1 MTNTQ
6 TPLEQRTRLATSTQA
21 APSKSELE
29 RLLEKEHKSVQYVP
43 FGQQDPIKLTVQ
55 IVQDLL
61 AIKTKKG
68 RTCSERDARRF
79 VYLCQAQR
87 LNPFAGDAYLV
98 GYDNRDDV
106 AVFSLIVSHLAYLKR
121 AEASPEYEGME
132 SGIIILAENGELIQR
147 EGDFCLANENVVG
160 GWAIVHRKG
169 RKPMIR
175 KASIEAM
182 RPPYETPFWGKLK
195 APAQIVKVA
204 EGDALRS
211 TFPTL
216 LGGLYT
222 GDELSLDVTERF
234 VQPSNGSRITDSKLV
249 ETVATPATQPEAI
262 DDGEGTDLGPQS
274 QREAAVE
281 SRQPAEGSAKAD
293 LQKFVTDEG
302 FTFSHLQSLGADIGI
317 ENADSMSSF
326 DEIPEATAKRL
337 LRAKTGLKQGL
348 TQAKLAG
355 GGKASQ

>member
-1 MTNTQ
+1 M
-6 TPLEQRTRLATSTQA
+6 
-21 APSKSELE
+21 E

-43 FGQQDPIKLTVQ
+43 FGQQDSIKLTVQ
-55 IVQDLL
+55 IVQELL

-121 AEASPEYEGME
+121 AEASPEYEGMD
-132 SGIIILAENGELIQR
+132 SGIIILAENGDLIER
-147 EGDFCLANENVVG
+147 PGDFALPNENVVG
-160 GWAIVHRKG
+160 GWAVVHRKG

-175 KASIEAM
+175 KASIDAM
-182 RPPYETPFWGKLK
+182 RPPYETPFWNKLK
-195 APAQIVKVA
+195 APAQITKVA
-204 EGDALRS
+204 ESDALRS

-222 GDELSLDVTERF
+222 GDEMAVDVTERF
-234 VQPSNGSRITDSKLV
+234 VQKSNGSASSLV
-249 ETVATPATQPEAI
+249 ETVSPTASPEPQPETQLDPQRPDPTPAGA
-262 DDGEGTDLGPQS
+262 
-274 QREAAVE
+274 E
-281 SRQPAEGSAKAD
+281 SSSPARQE
-293 LQKFVTDEG
+293 LQAFVTGEG
-302 FTFSHLQSLGADIGI
+302 FTFTDLQKLGVVEGLIEGADSLGG
-317 ENADSMSSF
+317 F

-337 LRAKTGLKQGL
+337 LRAKTGLKNGL
-348 TQAKLAG
+348 AKVRA
-355 GGKASQ
+355 KEAQ